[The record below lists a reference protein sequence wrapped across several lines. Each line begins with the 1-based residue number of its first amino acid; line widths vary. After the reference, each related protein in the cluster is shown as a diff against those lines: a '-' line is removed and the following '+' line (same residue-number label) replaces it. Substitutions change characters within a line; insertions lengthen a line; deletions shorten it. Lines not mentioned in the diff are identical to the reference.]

1 MDVMVKVSVVDGK
14 TSAIALNGDRTAY
27 FNFTGQYILYV
38 RDCEVR

>member
-1 MDVMVKVSVVDGK
+1 MLWSKFLLWMK

-38 RDCEVR
+38 RDCEAR